1 MYTFFMASLEEL
13 RDERLQ
19 KLKRFEEQGG
29 DGYPAHI
36 TLSGTRISSHEV
48 KEKLTEG
55 VILTN
60 EVLVAGRV
68 MSKRG
73 QGKIFF
79 VDMLDEKGKLQLV
92 FKIDT
97 LGEESLASFSSL
109 IDNGD
114 FIAVKGVP
122 FITQRGE
129 KSVEV
134 KEWQLLTK
142 ALLPIPTMWYGL
154 ENEEEAIRKRY
165 LDFVLNSEKRELFY
179 KKMKF
184 WHAARSFFVERG
196 FLEVETPTIETT
208 TGGAEA
214 RPFITHHNDLE
225 MDVYMRICV
234 GELWQKRL
242 MAAGF
247 EKTFEIGRAYRNE
260 GSSPHHLQEFTNLE
274 FYMAYSGY
282 EEGMK
287 MVRDLYIRLAQDVF
301 GTTTFTVNGFT
312 FDLAEEWKVI
322 DYGEEILRVTGVA
335 IEKATTEEIQ
345 KKLEELKVSYEGTTR
360 ERMLDSLW
368 KHCRKQ
374 IAGPAF
380 LVGHPTLVSP
390 LSKKVHGT
398 DKTERFQPIIA
409 GTEVGNGFSE
419 LNDPRDQRARFE
431 LQAQL
436 IAEGDK
442 EAMMPDMEF
451 VEMLEHGMPPTCG
464 FGFGERLFSIL
475 AGLPI
480 RETQL
485 FPLTKMKG

>member
-1 MYTFFMASLEEL
+1 MASLEEL

-19 KLKRFEEQGG
+19 KLQALEDVGTE
-29 DGYPAHI
+29 GYPARI
-36 TLSGTRISSHEV
+36 TLSGTRYQSEAIKAMIVEGR
-48 KEKLTEG
+48 ECTEA
-55 VILTN
+55 V
-60 EVLVAGRV
+60 VAAGRV
-68 MSKRG
+68 VSKRG

-79 VDMLDEKGKLQLV
+79 IDIADEAGKVQAVL
-92 FKIDT
+92 KIDS
-97 LGEESLASFSSL
+97 LGEERLSAFSNAV
-109 IDNGD
+109 DTGD
-114 FIAVKGVP
+114 FIAVTGIP

-129 KSVEV
+129 KSIDV
-134 KEWQLLTK
+134 KDWQMLTK
-142 ALLPIPTMWYGL
+142 ALLPMPSLWYGL
-154 ENEEEAIRKRY
+154 ENQEEAMRKRY
-165 LDFVLNSEKRELFY
+165 LDFALHPEKRELFY

-196 FLEVETPTIETT
+196 FLEVETPTIEST

-214 RPFITHHNDLE
+214 RPFITHHNDFE

-274 FYMAYSGY
+274 FYMAYASY
-282 EEGMK
+282 KEGMEL
-287 MVRDLYIRLAQDVF
+287 VRDLYIRLATEVF
-301 GTTTFTVNGFT
+301 GTTTFTINGFT
-312 FDLAEEWKVI
+312 FNLADEWKVI
-322 DYGEEILRVTGVA
+322 TYGEEIKRVTGID
-335 IEKATTEEIQ
+335 IETATKEEVEE
-345 KKLEELKVSYEGTTR
+345 KLRELQVKYDGDTL
-360 ERMLDSLW
+360 ERMFDSLW
-368 KHCRKQ
+368 KYCRKQ

-380 LVGHPTLVSP
+380 LVGHPVLVSP
-390 LSKKVHGT
+390 LSKKVPGT
-398 DKTERFQPIIA
+398 TTTERFQPIFA

-431 LQAQL
+431 LQAEL
-436 IAEGDK
+436 IARGDE

-451 VEMLEHGMPPTCG
+451 VEMLEYGMPPTCG

-485 FPLTKMKG
+485 FPLVKRKETE